1 VCGRSL
7 GLIVLGLCL
16 LVWLPVCLFCL
27 SWLMVGRHLFRLLGT
42 LIAVQ

>member
-7 GLIVLGLCL
+7 GLIFLGHDL
-16 LVWLPVCLFCL
+16 LVWLQVCLFCL
-27 SWLMVGRHLFRLLGT
+27 MWLMVGHRLFRLLGN